1 MKKGFLIVVAIVVVV
16 LVVATIGGSFYIID
30 YALAPDAE
38 RTDTAKSFRKL
49 VEKHPEVK
57 PWLDSLNQ
65 CGALRDTFII
75 MPSGEKHHGY
85 FVSQETG
92 VRSQETG
99 DGRKERKSPVAIV
112 VHGWR
117 DNAIKFMMIARIYE
131 QAGCNVLMPELHAHG
146 LSEGE
151 AVQMGWKDRKDV
163 LHWMEVASE
172 LFGTNDF
179 IVHGVSMGAATTM
192 CVSGEKM
199 PECVKSVRFIEDC
212 GYTSVWDE
220 FSYEL
225 KEEFG
230 LSDFPLLYATSL
242 LCKIKYG
249 WSFGEA
255 SPVKQVRKCPYPM
268 LFIHGDND
276 TFVPSEMVHPLYE
289 AKQGEKAIWITKGT
303 EHARSYTDYREEYT
317 QRVREFIGACSC
329 VPSVASGKAER
340 RPPLTPPRSALPLG
354 LSKNL
359 GGESRGGSDHP

>member
-1 MKKGFLIVVAIVVVV
+1 MMKKGIIIVVALVMTV
-16 LVVATIGGSFYIID
+16 LVVATIGGSFYMIE

-38 RTDTAKSFRKL
+38 RTDTAASFRQL
-49 VEKHPEVK
+49 VEKYPEVK

-65 CGALRDTFII
+65 RGALRDTFIN

-85 FVSQETG
+85 FIRQATDSTMLATD
-92 VRSQETG
+92 STTMNH
-99 DGRKERKSPVAIV
+99 PVAIV

-117 DNAIKFMMIARIYE
+117 DTAIKFMMIARIYE
-131 QAGCNVLMPELHAHG
+131 LAGYNVLMPELHAHG

-163 LHWMEVASE
+163 LHWMSVASE

-179 IVHGVSMGAATTM
+179 VIHGVSMGAATTM

-199 PECVKSVRFIEDC
+199 PECVKNIRFIEDC

-220 FSYEL
+220 VSYEL

-230 LSDFPLLYATSL
+230 LSDFPLMYATSL

-255 SPVKQVRKCPYPM
+255 SSIKQVGKCPYPM

-289 AKQGEKAIWITKGT
+289 AKQGEKEIWITKGT
-303 EHARSYTDYREEYT
+303 EHARSYADYREEYVK
-317 QRVREFIGACSC
+317 RVREFVC
-329 VPSVASGKAER
+329 AS
-340 RPPLTPPRSALPLG
+340 
-354 LSKNL
+354 
-359 GGESRGGSDHP
+359 SDQP

>member
-1 MKKGFLIVVAIVVVV
+1 MMKKGIIIVVALVMTV
-16 LVVATIGGSFYIID
+16 LVVATIGGSFYMIE

-38 RTDTAKSFRKL
+38 RTDTAASFRQL
-49 VEKHPEVK
+49 VEKYPEVK

-65 CGALRDTFII
+65 RGALRDTFIN

-85 FVSQETG
+85 FIRQATDSTMLATD
-92 VRSQETG
+92 STTMNH
-99 DGRKERKSPVAIV
+99 PVAIV

-117 DNAIKFMMIARIYE
+117 DTAIKFMMIARIYE
-131 QAGCNVLMPELHAHG
+131 LAGYNVLMPELHAHG

-163 LHWMEVASE
+163 LHWMSVASE

-179 IVHGVSMGAATTM
+179 VIHGVSMGAATTM

-199 PECVKSVRFIEDC
+199 PECVKNIRFIEDC

-230 LSDFPLLYATSL
+230 LSDFPLMYATSL

-255 SPVKQVRKCPYPM
+255 SSIKQVGKCPYPM

-289 AKQGEKAIWITKGT
+289 AKQGEKEIWITKGT
-303 EHARSYTDYREEYT
+303 EHARSYADYREEYVK
-317 QRVREFIGACSC
+317 RVREFVC
-329 VPSVASGKAER
+329 AS
-340 RPPLTPPRSALPLG
+340 
-354 LSKNL
+354 
-359 GGESRGGSDHP
+359 SDQP

>member
-1 MKKGFLIVVAIVVVV
+1 MALVVTV
-16 LVVATIGGSFYIID
+16 LVVATIGGSFYMIE

-38 RTDTAKSFRKL
+38 RTDTAASFRQL
-49 VEKHPEVK
+49 VEKYPEVK

-65 CGALRDTFII
+65 RGALRDTFIN

-85 FVSQETG
+85 FIRQATDSTMLATD
-92 VRSQETG
+92 STTMNH
-99 DGRKERKSPVAIV
+99 PVAIV

-117 DNAIKFMMIARIYE
+117 DTAIKFMMIARIYE
-131 QAGCNVLMPELHAHG
+131 LAGYNVLMPELHAHG

-163 LHWMEVASE
+163 LHWMSVASE

-179 IVHGVSMGAATTM
+179 VIHGVSMGAATTM

-199 PECVKSVRFIEDC
+199 PECVKNIRFIEDC

-230 LSDFPLLYATSL
+230 LSDFPLMYATSL

-255 SPVKQVRKCPYPM
+255 SSIKQVGKCPYPM

-276 TFVPSEMVHPLYE
+276 TFVPSEMVYPLYE
-289 AKQGEKAIWITKGT
+289 AKQGEKEIWITKGT
-303 EHARSYTDYREEYT
+303 EHARSYADYREEYVK
-317 QRVREFIGACSC
+317 RVREFVC
-329 VPSVASGKAER
+329 AS
-340 RPPLTPPRSALPLG
+340 
-354 LSKNL
+354 
-359 GGESRGGSDHP
+359 SDQP

>member
-1 MKKGFLIVVAIVVVV
+1 MKKGIIIVVALVVTV
-16 LVVATIGGSFYIID
+16 LVVATIGGSFYMIE

-38 RTDTAKSFRKL
+38 RTDTAASFRQL
-49 VEKHPEVK
+49 VEKYPEVK

-65 CGALRDTFII
+65 RGALRDTFIN

-85 FVSQETG
+85 FIRQATDSTMLATD
-92 VRSQETG
+92 STTMNH
-99 DGRKERKSPVAIV
+99 PVAIV

-117 DNAIKFMMIARIYE
+117 DTAIKFMMIARIYE
-131 QAGCNVLMPELHAHG
+131 LAGYNVLMPELHAHG

-163 LHWMEVASE
+163 LHWMSVASE

-179 IVHGVSMGAATTM
+179 VIHGVSMGAATTM

-199 PECVKSVRFIEDC
+199 PECVKNIRFIEDC

-230 LSDFPLLYATSL
+230 LSDFPLMYATSL

-255 SPVKQVRKCPYPM
+255 SPIKQVGKCPYPM

-276 TFVPSEMVHPLYE
+276 TFVPSEMVYPLYE
-289 AKQGEKAIWITKGT
+289 AKQGEKEIWITKGT
-303 EHARSYTDYREEYT
+303 EHARSYADYREEYVK
-317 QRVREFIGACSC
+317 RVREFVC
-329 VPSVASGKAER
+329 AS
-340 RPPLTPPRSALPLG
+340 
-354 LSKNL
+354 
-359 GGESRGGSDHP
+359 SDQP

>member
-1 MKKGFLIVVAIVVVV
+1 MKKGIIIVVALVVTV
-16 LVVATIGGSFYIID
+16 LVVATIGGSFYMIEF
-30 YALAPDAE
+30 ALAPDAE
-38 RTDTAKSFRKL
+38 RTDTAASFRQL
-49 VEKHPEVK
+49 VEKYPEVK

-65 CGALRDTFII
+65 RGALRDTFIN

-85 FVSQETG
+85 FIRQATDSTMLATD
-92 VRSQETG
+92 STTMNH
-99 DGRKERKSPVAIV
+99 PVAIV

-117 DNAIKFMMIARIYE
+117 DTAIKFMMIARI
-131 QAGCNVLMPELHAHG
+131 
-146 LSEGE
+146 
-151 AVQMGWKDRKDV
+151 QMGWKDRKDV
-163 LHWMEVASE
+163 LHWMSVASE

-179 IVHGVSMGAATTM
+179 VIHGVSMGAATTM

-199 PECVKSVRFIEDC
+199 PECVKNIRFIEDC

-230 LSDFPLLYATSL
+230 LSDFPLMYATSL

-255 SPVKQVRKCPYPM
+255 SSIKQVGKCPYPM

-289 AKQGEKAIWITKGT
+289 AKQGEKEIWITKGT
-303 EHARSYTDYREEYT
+303 EHARSYADYREEYVK
-317 QRVREFIGACSC
+317 RIRAFIS
-329 VPSVASGKAER
+329 AS
-340 RPPLTPPRSALPLG
+340 
-354 LSKNL
+354 
-359 GGESRGGSDHP
+359 SDHP

>member
-1 MKKGFLIVVAIVVVV
+1 MKKGIIIVVALVVTV
-16 LVVATIGGSFYIID
+16 LVVATIGGSFYMIE

-38 RTDTAKSFRKL
+38 RTDTAASFRQL
-49 VEKHPEVK
+49 VEKYPEVK

-65 CGALRDTFII
+65 RGALRDTFIN

-85 FVSQETG
+85 FIRQATDSTMLATD
-92 VRSQETG
+92 STTMNH
-99 DGRKERKSPVAIV
+99 PVAIV

-117 DNAIKFMMIARIYE
+117 DTAIKFMMIARIYE
-131 QAGCNVLMPELHAHG
+131 LAGYNVLMPELHAHG

-163 LHWMEVASE
+163 LHWMSVASE

-179 IVHGVSMGAATTM
+179 VIHGVSMGAATTM

-199 PECVKSVRFIEDC
+199 PECVKNIRFIEDC

-230 LSDFPLLYATSL
+230 LSDFPLMYATSL

-255 SPVKQVRKCPYPM
+255 SSIKQVGKCPYPM

-276 TFVPSEMVHPLYE
+276 TFVPSEMVYPLYE
-289 AKQGEKAIWITKGT
+289 AKQGEKEIWITKGT
-303 EHARSYTDYREEYT
+303 EHARSYADYREEYVK
-317 QRVREFIGACSC
+317 RVREFVC
-329 VPSVASGKAER
+329 AS
-340 RPPLTPPRSALPLG
+340 
-354 LSKNL
+354 
-359 GGESRGGSDHP
+359 SDQP

>member
-1 MKKGFLIVVAIVVVV
+1 MMKKGIIIVVAIMVAV
-16 LVVATIGGSFYIID
+16 LVVATIGGSFYMIE

-38 RTDTAKSFRKL
+38 RTDTAACFREL
-49 VEKHPEVK
+49 VKKYPEVK

-65 CGALRDTFII
+65 RGALRDTFIM
-75 MPSGEKHHGY
+75 MPTGERHHGY
-85 FVSQETG
+85 FIRQKAGVGSQE
-92 VRSQETG
+92 
-99 DGRKERKSPVAIV
+99 GRSPVAIV

-117 DNAIKFMMIARIYE
+117 DTAIKFMMIARIYE
-131 QAGCNVLMPELHAHG
+131 LAGYNVLMPDLHAHG

-163 LHWMEVASE
+163 LHWMTVASE

-179 IVHGVSMGAATTM
+179 VVHGVSMGAATTM

-199 PECVKSVRFIEDC
+199 PECVKNIRFIEDC
-212 GYTSVWDE
+212 GYTSAWDE

-225 KEEFG
+225 KELFG

-255 SPVKQVRKCPYPM
+255 SPIKQVRKCPYPM

-289 AKQGEKAIWITKGT
+289 AKKVEKEIWITKGT
-303 EHARSYTDYREEYT
+303 EHARSYADYREEYFKKVKT
-317 QRVREFIGACSC
+317 F
-329 VPSVASGKAER
+329 
-340 RPPLTPPRSALPLG
+340 LG
-354 LSKNL
+354 LL
-359 GGESRGGSDHP
+359 

>member
-1 MKKGFLIVVAIVVVV
+1 MMKKGIIIVVAIVVAV
-16 LVVATIGGSFYIID
+16 LMAATIGGSFYMIE

-38 RTDTAKSFRKL
+38 RTDTAACFREL
-49 VEKHPEVK
+49 VKKYPEVR

-65 CGALRDTFII
+65 RGALRDTFIM
-75 MPSGEKHHGY
+75 MPTGEKHHGY
-85 FVSQETG
+85 FVRQESGVGSQE
-92 VRSQETG
+92 
-99 DGRKERKSPVAIV
+99 GRSPVAIV

-117 DNAIKFMMIARIYE
+117 DTAIKFMMIARIYE
-131 QAGCNVLMPELHAHG
+131 LAGYNVLMPDLHAHG

-163 LHWMEVASE
+163 LHWMTVASE

-179 IVHGVSMGAATTM
+179 VIHGVSMGAATTM

-199 PECVKSVRFIEDC
+199 PECVKNIRFIEDC
-212 GYTSVWDE
+212 GYTSAWDE

-225 KEEFG
+225 KELFG

-255 SPVKQVRKCPYPM
+255 SPIKQVEKCPYPM
-268 LFIHGDND
+268 LFIHGDDD

-289 AKQGEKAIWITKGT
+289 AKKGEKEIWITKGT
-303 EHARSYTDYREEYT
+303 EHARSYADYREEYVK
-317 QRVREFIGACSC
+317 RIRAFIS
-329 VPSVASGKAER
+329 AS
-340 RPPLTPPRSALPLG
+340 
-354 LSKNL
+354 
-359 GGESRGGSDHP
+359 SDQP

>member
-1 MKKGFLIVVAIVVVV
+1 MKKGIIIVVALVVTV
-16 LVVATIGGSFYIID
+16 LVVATIGGSFYMIEF
-30 YALAPDAE
+30 ALAPDAE
-38 RTDTAKSFRKL
+38 RTDTAACFRQL
-49 VEKHPEVK
+49 VEKYPEVK

-65 CGALRDTFII
+65 RGALRDTFIN

-85 FVSQETG
+85 FIRQATDSTMLATD
-92 VRSQETG
+92 STTMNH
-99 DGRKERKSPVAIV
+99 PVAIV

-117 DNAIKFMMIARIYE
+117 DTAIKFMMIARIYE
-131 QAGCNVLMPELHAHG
+131 LAGYNVLMPELHAHG

-163 LHWMEVASE
+163 LHWMSVASE
-172 LFGTNDF
+172 LFDTNDF
-179 IVHGVSMGAATTM
+179 VIHGVSMGAATTM

-199 PECVKSVRFIEDC
+199 PECVKNIRFIEDC

-230 LSDFPLLYATSL
+230 LSDFPLMYATSL

-255 SPVKQVRKCPYPM
+255 SSIKQVGKCPYPM

-276 TFVPSEMVHPLYE
+276 TFVPSEMVYPLYE
-289 AKQGEKAIWITKGT
+289 AKQGEKEIWITKGT
-303 EHARSYTDYREEYT
+303 EHARSYADYREEYVKM
-317 QRVREFIGACSC
+317 VREFVC
-329 VPSVASGKAER
+329 AS
-340 RPPLTPPRSALPLG
+340 
-354 LSKNL
+354 
-359 GGESRGGSDHP
+359 SDQP

>member
-1 MKKGFLIVVAIVVVV
+1 MKKGIIIVVAIVVAV
-16 LVVATIGGSFYIID
+16 LVVATIGGSFYMID

-38 RTDTAKSFRKL
+38 RTDTAACFREL
-49 VEKHPEVK
+49 VKKYPEVR

-65 CGALRDTFII
+65 RGALRDTFIM
-75 MPSGEKHHGY
+75 MPTGEKHHGY
-85 FVSQETG
+85 FIRQESGVGSQE
-92 VRSQETG
+92 
-99 DGRKERKSPVAIV
+99 GRSPVAIV

-117 DNAIKFMMIARIYE
+117 DTAIKFMMIARIYE
-131 QAGCNVLMPELHAHG
+131 LAGYNVLMPDLHAHG

-163 LHWMEVASE
+163 LHWMTVASE

-179 IVHGVSMGAATTM
+179 VIHGVSMGAATTM

-199 PECVKSVRFIEDC
+199 PECVKNIRFIEDC
-212 GYTSVWDE
+212 GYTSAWDE

-225 KEEFG
+225 KELFG

-255 SPVKQVRKCPYPM
+255 SPIKQVEKCPYPM
-268 LFIHGDND
+268 LFIHGDDD

-289 AKQGEKAIWITKGT
+289 AKKGEKEIWITKGT
-303 EHARSYTDYREEYT
+303 EHARSYADYREEYVK
-317 QRVREFIGACSC
+317 RIRAFIKDS
-329 VPSVASGKAER
+329 
-340 RPPLTPPRSALPLG
+340 
-354 LSKNL
+354 
-359 GGESRGGSDHP
+359 SDQP

>member
-1 MKKGFLIVVAIVVVV
+1 MMKKGIIIVVAIMVVV
-16 LVVATIGGSFYIID
+16 LVVATIGGSFYMIE

-38 RTDTAKSFRKL
+38 RTDTAACFREL
-49 VEKHPEVK
+49 VKKYPEVR

-65 CGALRDTFII
+65 RGALRDTFIM
-75 MPSGEKHHGY
+75 MPTGEKHHGY
-85 FVSQETG
+85 FVRQESGAGSQE
-92 VRSQETG
+92 R
-99 DGRKERKSPVAIV
+99 RSPVAIV

-117 DNAIKFMMIARIYE
+117 DTAIKFMMIARIYE
-131 QAGCNVLMPELHAHG
+131 LAGYNVLMPDLHAHG

-163 LHWMEVASE
+163 LHWMTVASE

-179 IVHGVSMGAATTM
+179 VVHGVSMGAATTM

-199 PECVKSVRFIEDC
+199 PECVKNIRFIEDC
-212 GYTSVWDE
+212 GYTSAWDE

-225 KEEFG
+225 KELFG

-255 SPVKQVRKCPYPM
+255 SSIKQVGKCPYPM

-289 AKQGEKAIWITKGT
+289 AKQGEKEIWITKGT
-303 EHARSYTDYREEYT
+303 EHARSYADYREEYFKKVKT
-317 QRVREFIGACSC
+317 F
-329 VPSVASGKAER
+329 
-340 RPPLTPPRSALPLG
+340 LG
-354 LSKNL
+354 LL
-359 GGESRGGSDHP
+359 

>member
-1 MKKGFLIVVAIVVVV
+1 MKKGIIIAFVIVIVVM
-16 LVVATIGGSFYIID
+16 VVATIGGSFYMLD
-30 YALAPDAE
+30 FALAPDAE
-38 RTDTAKSFRKL
+38 RTDTAASFRQL
-49 VEKHPEVK
+49 VEKHPEVN

-65 CGALRDTFII
+65 RGALRDTFIN
-75 MPSGEKHHGY
+75 MPSGERHHGY
-85 FVSQETG
+85 FIRQATDSTKNVADSTTMS
-92 VRSQETG
+92 R
-99 DGRKERKSPVAIV
+99 PVAIV

-117 DNAIKFMMIARIYE
+117 DTAIKFMTIARIYE
-131 QAGCNVLMPELHAHG
+131 QAGYHVLMPDLHAHG

-163 LHWMEVASE
+163 LHWMTVASK

-179 IVHGVSMGAATTM
+179 VIHGVSMGAATTM

-199 PECVKSVRFIEDC
+199 PECVKNVRFVEDC

-255 SPVKQVRKCPYPM
+255 SSIKQVRKCPYPM
-268 LFIHGDND
+268 LFIHGDDD

-289 AKQGEKAIWITKGT
+289 AKQGEKELWITKGT
-303 EHARSYTDYREEYT
+303 KHARSYSDYREEYI
-317 QRVREFIGACSC
+317 QRVRAFIGACS
-329 VPSVASGKAER
+329 
-340 RPPLTPPRSALPLG
+340 
-354 LSKNL
+354 
-359 GGESRGGSDHP
+359 DHP

>member
-1 MKKGFLIVVAIVVVV
+1 MKKGIIIVVAIVVAV
-16 LVVATIGGSFYIID
+16 LVVATIGGSFYMIE

-38 RTDTAKSFRKL
+38 RTDTAACFREL
-49 VEKHPEVK
+49 VKKYPEVR

-65 CGALRDTFII
+65 RGALRDTFIM
-75 MPSGEKHHGY
+75 MPTGEKHHGY
-85 FVSQETG
+85 FVRQESGAGSQE
-92 VRSQETG
+92 R
-99 DGRKERKSPVAIV
+99 RSPVAIV

-117 DNAIKFMMIARIYE
+117 DTAIKFMMIARIYE
-131 QAGCNVLMPELHAHG
+131 LAGYNVLMPDLHAHG

-163 LHWMEVASE
+163 LHWMTVASE

-179 IVHGVSMGAATTM
+179 VVHGVSMGAATTM

-199 PECVKSVRFIEDC
+199 PECVKNIRFIEDC
-212 GYTSVWDE
+212 GYTSAWDE

-225 KEEFG
+225 KELFG

-255 SPVKQVRKCPYPM
+255 SPIKQVEKCPYPM

-289 AKQGEKAIWITKGT
+289 AKKGEKEIWITKGT
-303 EHARSYTDYREEYT
+303 EHARSYADYREEYVR
-317 QRVREFIGACSC
+317 RVREFVC
-329 VPSVASGKAER
+329 AS
-340 RPPLTPPRSALPLG
+340 
-354 LSKNL
+354 
-359 GGESRGGSDHP
+359 SDQP

>member
-1 MKKGFLIVVAIVVVV
+1 MKKGIIIVAAIVVAV
-16 LVVATIGGSFYIID
+16 LVVATIGGSFYMIE

-38 RTDTAKSFRKL
+38 RTDTAACFRQL
-49 VEKHPEVK
+49 VERNPEVK

-65 CGALRDTFII
+65 RGALRDTFII
-75 MPSGEKHHGY
+75 MPTGEKHHGY
-85 FVSQETG
+85 FIRQESG
-92 VRSQETG
+92 VRSQE
-99 DGRKERKSPVAIV
+99 RRSSPVAIV

-117 DNAIKFMMIARIYE
+117 DTAIKFMMIARIYE
-131 QAGCNVLMPELHAHG
+131 LTGYNVLMPDLHAHG

-163 LHWMEVASE
+163 LHWMTVASE

-179 IVHGVSMGAATTM
+179 VIHGVSMGAATTM

-199 PECVKSVRFIEDC
+199 PECVKNIRFIEDC
-212 GYTSVWDE
+212 GYTSAWDE

-225 KEEFG
+225 KELFG

-255 SPVKQVRKCPYPM
+255 SPIKQVGKCPYPM

-289 AKQGEKAIWITKGT
+289 AKQGEKEIWITKGT
-303 EHARSYTDYREEYT
+303 EHARSYADYREEYV
-317 QRVREFIGACSC
+317 QRVREFIS
-329 VPSVASGKAER
+329 AS
-340 RPPLTPPRSALPLG
+340 
-354 LSKNL
+354 
-359 GGESRGGSDHP
+359 SDHP

>member
-1 MKKGFLIVVAIVVVV
+1 MKKGIIIVVALVVTV
-16 LVVATIGGSFYIID
+16 LVVATIGGSFYMIE

-38 RTDTAKSFRKL
+38 RTDTAASFRQL
-49 VEKHPEVK
+49 VEKYPEVK

-65 CGALRDTFII
+65 RGALRDTFIN

-85 FVSQETG
+85 FIRQATDSTMLATD
-92 VRSQETG
+92 STTMNH
-99 DGRKERKSPVAIV
+99 PVAIV

-117 DNAIKFMMIARIYE
+117 DTAIKFMMIARIYE
-131 QAGCNVLMPELHAHG
+131 LAGYNVLMPELHAHG

-163 LHWMEVASE
+163 LHWMSVASE

-179 IVHGVSMGAATTM
+179 VIHGVSMGAATTM

-199 PECVKSVRFIEDC
+199 PECVKNIRFIEDC

-230 LSDFPLLYATSL
+230 LSDFPLMYATSL

-255 SPVKQVRKCPYPM
+255 SSIKQVGKCPYPM

-276 TFVPSEMVHPLYE
+276 TFVPSEMVYPLYE
-289 AKQGEKAIWITKGT
+289 AKQGEKEIWITKGT
-303 EHARSYTDYREEYT
+303 EHARSYADYREEYVR
-317 QRVREFIGACSC
+317 RVREFVC
-329 VPSVASGKAER
+329 AS
-340 RPPLTPPRSALPLG
+340 
-354 LSKNL
+354 
-359 GGESRGGSDHP
+359 SDQP

>member
-1 MKKGFLIVVAIVVVV
+1 MKKGIIIAFVIVIVVM
-16 LVVATIGGSFYIID
+16 VVATIGGSFYMLD
-30 YALAPDAE
+30 FALAPDAE
-38 RTDTAKSFRKL
+38 RTDTAASFRQL

-57 PWLDSLNQ
+57 PWLDSINQ
-65 CGALRDTFII
+65 RGALCDTFIN
-75 MPSGEKHHGY
+75 MPSGERHHGY
-85 FVSQETG
+85 FIRQATDSTKNAADSTTMS
-92 VRSQETG
+92 R
-99 DGRKERKSPVAIV
+99 PVAIV

-117 DNAIKFMMIARIYE
+117 DTAIKFMTIARIYE
-131 QAGCNVLMPELHAHG
+131 LAGYHVLMPDLHAHG

-163 LHWMEVASE
+163 LHWMTVASK
-172 LFGTNDF
+172 LFDTNDF
-179 IVHGVSMGAATTM
+179 VIHGVSMGAATTM

-199 PECVKSVRFIEDC
+199 PECVKTVRFVEDC

-255 SPVKQVRKCPYPM
+255 SSIKQVRKCPYPM
-268 LFIHGDND
+268 LFIHGDDD

-289 AKQGEKAIWITKGT
+289 AKQGEKDLWITKGT
-303 EHARSYTDYREEYT
+303 KHARSYSDYREEYI
-317 QRVREFIGACSC
+317 QRVRAFIGACS
-329 VPSVASGKAER
+329 
-340 RPPLTPPRSALPLG
+340 
-354 LSKNL
+354 
-359 GGESRGGSDHP
+359 DHP

>member
-1 MKKGFLIVVAIVVVV
+1 MKKGIIIAFVIVIVVM
-16 LVVATIGGSFYIID
+16 VVATIGGSFYMLD
-30 YALAPDAE
+30 FALAPDAE
-38 RTDTAKSFRKL
+38 RTDTAASFRQL

-65 CGALRDTFII
+65 RGALRDTFII
-75 MPSGEKHHGY
+75 MPSGERHHGY
-85 FVSQETG
+85 FIRQATDSTKNVADSTTM
-92 VRSQETG
+92 SH
-99 DGRKERKSPVAIV
+99 PVAIV

-117 DNAIKFMMIARIYE
+117 DTAIKFMTIARIYE
-131 QAGCNVLMPELHAHG
+131 QAGYHVLMPDLHAHG

-163 LHWMEVASE
+163 LHWMTVASK

-179 IVHGVSMGAATTM
+179 VIHGVSMGAATTM

-199 PECVKSVRFIEDC
+199 PECVKTVRFVEDC

-220 FSYEL
+220 FNYEL

-230 LSDFPLLYATSL
+230 LSDFPILYASSL

-255 SPVKQVRKCPYPM
+255 SSIKQVRKCPYPM
-268 LFIHGDND
+268 LFIHGDDD

-289 AKQGEKAIWITKGT
+289 AKQGEKELWITKGT
-303 EHARSYTDYREEYT
+303 KHARSYSDYREEYI
-317 QRVREFIGACSC
+317 QRVRAFIGACS
-329 VPSVASGKAER
+329 
-340 RPPLTPPRSALPLG
+340 
-354 LSKNL
+354 
-359 GGESRGGSDHP
+359 DHP

>member
-1 MKKGFLIVVAIVVVV
+1 MKKGIIIAFVIVIVVM
-16 LVVATIGGSFYIID
+16 VVATIGGSFYMLD
-30 YALAPDAE
+30 FALAPDAE
-38 RTDTAKSFRKL
+38 RTDTAASFRQL

-65 CGALRDTFII
+65 RGALRDTFIN

-85 FVSQETG
+85 FIRQATDSTMLATD
-92 VRSQETG
+92 STTMNH
-99 DGRKERKSPVAIV
+99 PVAIV

-117 DNAIKFMMIARIYE
+117 DTAIKFMMIARIYE
-131 QAGCNVLMPELHAHG
+131 LAGYNVLMPELHAHG

-163 LHWMEVASE
+163 LHWMSVASE

-179 IVHGVSMGAATTM
+179 VIHGVSMGAATTM

-199 PECVKSVRFIEDC
+199 PECVKNIRFIEDC

-230 LSDFPLLYATSL
+230 LSDFPLMYATSL

-255 SPVKQVRKCPYPM
+255 SSIKQVGKCPYPM

-289 AKQGEKAIWITKGT
+289 AKQGEKEIWITKGT
-303 EHARSYTDYREEYT
+303 EHARSYADYREEYT
-317 QRVREFIGACSC
+317 QRVRAFIS
-329 VPSVASGKAER
+329 AS
-340 RPPLTPPRSALPLG
+340 
-354 LSKNL
+354 
-359 GGESRGGSDHP
+359 SDHP

>member
-1 MKKGFLIVVAIVVVV
+1 MKKGIIIAFVIVIVVM
-16 LVVATIGGSFYIID
+16 VVATIGGSFYMLD
-30 YALAPDAE
+30 FALAPDAE
-38 RTDTAKSFRKL
+38 RTDTAASFRQL

-65 CGALRDTFII
+65 RGALCDTFIN
-75 MPSGEKHHGY
+75 MPSGERHHGY
-85 FVSQETG
+85 FIRQATDSTKNVADSTTMS
-92 VRSQETG
+92 R
-99 DGRKERKSPVAIV
+99 PVAIV

-117 DNAIKFMMIARIYE
+117 DTAIKFMTIARIYE
-131 QAGCNVLMPELHAHG
+131 LAGYHVLMPDLHAHG

-163 LHWMEVASE
+163 LHWMTVASK

-179 IVHGVSMGAATTM
+179 VIHGVSMGAATTM

-199 PECVKSVRFIEDC
+199 PECVKTVRFVEDC

-230 LSDFPLLYATSL
+230 LSDFPILYASSL

-255 SPVKQVRKCPYPM
+255 SSIKQVRKCPYPM
-268 LFIHGDND
+268 LFIHGDDD
-276 TFVPSEMVHPLYE
+276 TFVPSEMVHLLYE
-289 AKQGEKAIWITKGT
+289 AKQGEKDLWITKGT
-303 EHARSYTDYREEYT
+303 KHARSYSDYREEYI
-317 QRVREFIGACSC
+317 QRVRAFIGACS
-329 VPSVASGKAER
+329 
-340 RPPLTPPRSALPLG
+340 
-354 LSKNL
+354 
-359 GGESRGGSDHP
+359 DHP

>member
-1 MKKGFLIVVAIVVVV
+1 MKKGIIIAFVIVIVVM
-16 LVVATIGGSFYIID
+16 VVATIGGSFYMLD
-30 YALAPDAE
+30 FALAPDAE
-38 RTDTAKSFRKL
+38 RTDTAASFRQL
-49 VEKHPEVK
+49 VEKHPEVN

-65 CGALRDTFII
+65 RGALRDTFIN
-75 MPSGEKHHGY
+75 MPSGERHHGY
-85 FVSQETG
+85 FIRQATDSTKNVADSTTMS
-92 VRSQETG
+92 R
-99 DGRKERKSPVAIV
+99 PVAIV

-117 DNAIKFMMIARIYE
+117 DTAIKFMTIARIYE
-131 QAGCNVLMPELHAHG
+131 QAGYHVLMPDLHAHG

-163 LHWMEVASE
+163 LHWMTVASK

-179 IVHGVSMGAATTM
+179 VIHGVSMGAATTM

-199 PECVKSVRFIEDC
+199 PECVKNVRFVEDC

-230 LSDFPLLYATSL
+230 LSDFPILYASSL

-255 SPVKQVRKCPYPM
+255 SSIKQVRKCPYPM
-268 LFIHGDND
+268 LFIHGDDD

-289 AKQGEKAIWITKGT
+289 AKQGEKELWITKGT
-303 EHARSYTDYREEYT
+303 KHARSYSDYREEYI
-317 QRVREFIGACSC
+317 QRVRAFIGACS
-329 VPSVASGKAER
+329 
-340 RPPLTPPRSALPLG
+340 
-354 LSKNL
+354 
-359 GGESRGGSDHP
+359 DHP

>member
-1 MKKGFLIVVAIVVVV
+1 MKKGIIIAFVIVIVVM
-16 LVVATIGGSFYIID
+16 VVATIGGSFYMLD
-30 YALAPDAE
+30 FALAPDAE
-38 RTDTAKSFRKL
+38 RTDTAASFRQL

-65 CGALRDTFII
+65 RGALCDTFIN
-75 MPSGEKHHGY
+75 MPSGERHHGY
-85 FVSQETG
+85 FIRQATDSTKNAADSTTMS
-92 VRSQETG
+92 R
-99 DGRKERKSPVAIV
+99 PVAIV

-117 DNAIKFMMIARIYE
+117 DTAIKFMTIARIYE
-131 QAGCNVLMPELHAHG
+131 QTGYHVLMPDLHAHG

-163 LHWMEVASE
+163 LHWMTVASK

-179 IVHGVSMGAATTM
+179 VIHGVSMGAATTM

-199 PECVKSVRFIEDC
+199 PECVKTVRFVEDC

-230 LSDFPLLYATSL
+230 LSDFPILYASSL

-255 SPVKQVRKCPYPM
+255 SSIKQVGKCPYPM
-268 LFIHGDND
+268 LFIHGDDD

-289 AKQGEKAIWITKGT
+289 AKQGEKDLWITKGT
-303 EHARSYTDYREEYT
+303 KHAQSYSDYREEYI
-317 QRVREFIGACSC
+317 QRVRAFIGACS
-329 VPSVASGKAER
+329 
-340 RPPLTPPRSALPLG
+340 
-354 LSKNL
+354 
-359 GGESRGGSDHP
+359 DHP

>member
-1 MKKGFLIVVAIVVVV
+1 MKKGIIIAFVIVIVVM
-16 LVVATIGGSFYIID
+16 VVATIGGSFYMLD
-30 YALAPDAE
+30 FALAPDAE
-38 RTDTAKSFRKL
+38 RTDTAASFRQL

-65 CGALRDTFII
+65 RGALCDTFIN
-75 MPSGEKHHGY
+75 MPSGERHHGY
-85 FVSQETG
+85 FIRQATDSTKNAADSTTMS
-92 VRSQETG
+92 R
-99 DGRKERKSPVAIV
+99 PVAIV

-117 DNAIKFMMIARIYE
+117 DTAIKFMTIARIYE
-131 QAGCNVLMPELHAHG
+131 LAGYHVLMPDLHAHG

-163 LHWMEVASE
+163 LHWMTVASK

-179 IVHGVSMGAATTM
+179 VIHGVSMGAATTM

-199 PECVKSVRFIEDC
+199 PECVKTVRFVEDC

-230 LSDFPLLYATSL
+230 LSDFPILYASSL

-255 SPVKQVRKCPYPM
+255 SSIKQARKCPYPM
-268 LFIHGDND
+268 LFIHGDDD

-289 AKQGEKAIWITKGT
+289 AKQGEKELWITKGT
-303 EHARSYTDYREEYT
+303 KHARSYSDYREEYI
-317 QRVREFIGACSC
+317 QRVRAFIGACS
-329 VPSVASGKAER
+329 
-340 RPPLTPPRSALPLG
+340 
-354 LSKNL
+354 
-359 GGESRGGSDHP
+359 DHP